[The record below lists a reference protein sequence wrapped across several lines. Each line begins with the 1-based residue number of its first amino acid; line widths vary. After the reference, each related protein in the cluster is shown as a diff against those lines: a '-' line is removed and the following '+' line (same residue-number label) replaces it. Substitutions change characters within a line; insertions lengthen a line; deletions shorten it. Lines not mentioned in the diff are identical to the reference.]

1 MRQSGE
7 ECEEKNAQHMEQ
19 YMKSLGDGEST
30 VAHSRWRAV
39 RLEMG
44 CAGEELSVRLGER

>member
-19 YMKSLGDGEST
+19 YVKSHGNGEST
-30 VAHSRWRAV
+30 GGPQQVES
-39 RLEMG
+39 
-44 CAGEELSVRLGER
+44 C